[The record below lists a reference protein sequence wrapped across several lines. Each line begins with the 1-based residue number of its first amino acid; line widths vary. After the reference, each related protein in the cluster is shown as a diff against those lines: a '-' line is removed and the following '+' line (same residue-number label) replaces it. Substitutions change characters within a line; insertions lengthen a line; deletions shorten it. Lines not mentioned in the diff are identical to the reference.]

1 MFFQISIDPKKRV
14 KTLTKIVIGYFC
26 LSLTTSV
33 TLAQENTSTL
43 RVATKNFPPFAF
55 EQNGQYVGFS
65 IDLWNEIAQELD
77 ANSQIYGE
85 ATVPAL
91 LESVSNGETDI
102 GIAGITINQEREK
115 IIDFSHS
122 FYESG
127 LQIMVSTSNLSPWQ
141 TFFAFVF
148 SPVLWSAIVFLIV
161 VITIAAHIIWYFER
175 KANPQMFPQTY
186 LAGVGEALWW
196 AVVTVVTVGYGD
208 KTPKGIIGRIVATI
222 WMFTG
227 ILLISYFTASVTS
240 ALTVQKLDQNITTI
254 QDLHNQ
260 SIGTVKNTTASDFLA
275 TTPAYVIDFDTI
287 EDAYLALTEGTIK
300 AIVYDAP
307 ALRYYVQG
315 EGRGKVKVVGT
326 VFAQQSYGIAL
337 QTNSP
342 YRESINQAI
351 LKLKEDG
358 TYGQIYQKWFGKD

>member
-1 MFFQISIDPKKRV
+1 M
-14 KTLTKIVIGYFC
+14 
-26 LSLTTSV
+26 
-33 TLAQENTSTL
+33 
-43 RVATKNFPPFAF
+43 
-55 EQNGQYVGFS
+55 
-65 IDLWNEIAQELD
+65 D
-77 ANSQIYGE
+77 A
-85 ATVPAL
+85 
-91 LESVSNGETDI
+91 VSNGETDI

-115 IIDFSHS
+115 RIDFSHS

-127 LQIMVSTSNLSPWQ
+127 LQIMISTNNLSTWQ
-141 TFFAFVF
+141 TFFTLVF
-148 SPVLWSAIVFLIV
+148 SPILWSAIAFLIV
-161 VITIAAHIIWYFER
+161 VIAIAAHIIWYFER
-175 KANPQMFPQTY
+175 KANPKMFPQTY
-186 LAGVGEALWW
+186 LAGIGEALWW

-208 KTPKGIIGRIVATI
+208 KTPKGVIGRIVASI

-240 ALTVQKLDQNITTI
+240 ALTVQKLDRNITTI

-260 SIGTVKNTTASDFLA
+260 LIGTVRNTTASEFLK
-275 TTPAYVIDFDTI
+275 TTPAYINNFDTI
-287 EDAYLALTEGTIK
+287 EEAYLALEEGEIK

-315 EGRGKVKVVGT
+315 EGRGKVEVVGS

-351 LKLKEDG
+351 LKLKENG
-358 TYGQIYQKWFGKD
+358 TYTQIYEKWFGKD